1 MTLDAKLAGI
11 LATLK
16 EADDW
21 DGDTDA
27 YVKSL
32 EQEIQER
39 QDKIDRLRSLTR
51 AEPTATGEPSRKRRR
66 RSDAGKRRANK
77 GTQGQEGGTP
87 AGTGAEPV
95 AGG

>member
-32 EQEIQER
+32 EQEIQGR
-39 QDKIDRLRSLTR
+39 QDKIDRLRSLTK
-51 AEPTATGEPSRKRRR
+51 AEPLPADGTPSRKRRR
-66 RSDAGKRRANK
+66 RSDAGKRRSK
-77 GTQGQEGGTP
+77 GQDGGTP
-87 AGTGAEPV
+87 VGTGDGAV
-95 AGG
+95 AGE